1 PPNVQGNSDAHF
13 HAVSLAEMDSF
24 VNNQANCSVN
34 TSTNNAAPV
43 ITSIPNYSIPYGT
56 AFVLRGNA
64 TDVDSNNLTYCWEQT
79 NPQASTQPP
88 VSSSTSGPNFRS
100 VAPSTSPNRYMPSLQ
115 NVLNR
120 NLTPTWE
127 VVPLVGRS
135 MNFALT
141 VRVT

>member
-1 PPNVQGNSDAHF
+1 
-13 HAVSLAEMDSF
+13 F

-64 TDVDSNNLTYCWEQT
+64 TDTDSNNLTYCWEQT
-79 NPQASTQPP
+79 NPQISTQPP
-88 VSSSTSGPNFRS
+88 LASSTSGPNFRS
-100 VAPSTSPNRYMPSLQ
+100 LPPSTSPNRYMPTLQ
-115 NVLNR
+115 NVLVG

-127 VVPLVGRS
+127 VVPFTGRS
-135 MNFALT
+135 MNFAL
-141 VRVT
+141 